1 MANQELA
8 AVVGE
13 IIAVVCQEVVGLH
26 CKLVT
31 DRLKKSL
38 ELNSCLASF
47 PNFNFLYRT
56 PIRCHLWAA
65 LTDSTPKIVFIPISN
80 YAGMP
85 NPIKL
90 FSKETH

>member
-47 PNFNFLYRT
+47 PNFNFL
-56 PIRCHLWAA
+56 
-65 LTDSTPKIVFIPISN
+65 
-80 YAGMP
+80 
-85 NPIKL
+85 
-90 FSKETH
+90 